1 MNQVDFEW
9 TELGTKKVRSE
20 FSVFDDKWLEVMVV
34 KVIREGRQ
42 KVLRVNREGNH
53 FFCEFRFPT
62 V

>member
-42 KVLRVNREGNH
+42 KVLRVNREGN